1 MGLNRILRRMGL
13 PFWTFLGVAV
23 SVTVI
28 TYGGR
33 IVETMVGG
41 VLNVTGLSGEAANYV
56 VNVVIIFIAF
66 SPVLFAYIW
75 QKKEFNLRRMHI
87 VGGDLAHPQP
97 KKALVL
103 LVSNPNSAMHA
114 IKYHLDGGLLERLW
128 LIPSGDKA
136 KDQFGLGT
144 LSTAE
149 EIREECKALAMSKGT
164 KLKIEVHDGVSPA
177 DAQDTFDYVNRIF
190 RLRDYRPEEIVADFT
205 GGTKPMTVG
214 MIMACLPREREL
226 QYVPYNQQTREMHGP
241 YLIDYRHS
249 AFDLVG

>member
-1 MGLNRILRRMGL
+1 MGL
-13 PFWTFLGVAV
+13 PFWTFLGVVV
-23 SVTVI
+23 SVSVI

-33 IVETMVGG
+33 IVENLVGG
-41 VLNVTGLSGEAANYV
+41 ILNVTGLSRETASYV
-56 VNVVIIFIAF
+56 VNIILVLIAF
-66 SPVLFAYIW
+66 SPVLIAYLW

-87 VGGDLAHPQP
+87 IGADLTQPVG

-103 LVSNPNSAMHA
+103 LVSNPSSAIHA
-114 IKYHLDGGLLERLW
+114 IKYHLDAGRLERIW
-128 LIPSGDKA
+128 LIPSSDKA
-136 KDQFGLGT
+136 KEKFGPGT
-144 LSTAE
+144 RSTAE
-149 EIREECKALAMSKGT
+149 KIKEECKALAEAKGT

-190 RLRDYRPEEIVADFT
+190 RLRAYKAEEIVADFT

-226 QYVPYNQQTREMHGP
+226 QYVPYNHQTEEMHGP